1 MVRPKPKG
9 VTLCLLRCNKK
20 VINKQF
26 DQSFPTKNRNQYSKN
41 LLASMAN
48 NNLLS
53 LTSQE
58 PIKLNDFDNSFLYL
72 FAIFVYLLFKK
83 FIVSGLE
90 LPGFLPNCFKTIR
103 NKSIPLEWRIYIA
116 ISPKP

>member
-26 DQSFPTKNRNQYSKN
+26 DQSFPTKNRNLQSKN

-58 PIKLNDFDNSFLYL
+58 PIKLNDFDNSFLFL
-72 FAIFVYLLFKK
+72 FAIFVYLLFKQ
-83 FIVSGLE
+83 FIVSDSSY
-90 LPGFLPNCFKTIR
+90 PGFFLTVLK
-103 NKSIPLEWRIYIA
+103 L
-116 ISPKP
+116 